1 MGNGW
6 RHAAAYDGVDAD
18 ARLDAAIAS
27 ASAGDVI
34 YLEKT
39 ATYATDRTINKRLK
53 LIGTNAWADGS
64 EVSGGTWTFDAEC
77 RLEGMLIRDPSSGN
91 GVEVAPGAAHFAIS
105 DCVIT
110 GTVNI
115 DEDIARVTDVT
126 GGGEIVFT
134 SNTSGRIVDAS
145 AGIKVTDNGSNTIGD
160 IA

>member
-1 MGNGW
+1 
-6 RHAAAYDGVDAD
+6 
-18 ARLDAAIAS
+18 
-27 ASAGDVI
+27 
-34 YLEKT
+34 
-39 ATYATDRTINKRLK
+39 
-53 LIGTNAWADGS
+53 
-64 EVSGGTWTFDAEC
+64 
-77 RLEGMLIRDPSSGN
+77 MLIRDPSSGN

>member
-91 GVEVAPGAAHFAIS
+91 GAEVAPSRPLRHFRLRYYWHREHRRRHCES
-105 DCVIT
+105 DRRD
-110 GTVNI
+110 GW
-115 DEDIARVTDVT
+115 R
-126 GGGEIVFT
+126 EIVFT